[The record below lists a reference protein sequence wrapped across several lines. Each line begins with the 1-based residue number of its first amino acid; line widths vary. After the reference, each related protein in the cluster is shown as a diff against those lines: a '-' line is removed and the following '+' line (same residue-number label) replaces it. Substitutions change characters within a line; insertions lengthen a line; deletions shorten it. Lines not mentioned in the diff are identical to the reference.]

1 MRAADPKIE
10 LRARSGRPVLLREPG
25 GELDPARLNL
35 PDPLLAALREWATV
49 VETVQHEDSTRT
61 AELVSRRGRHLALRL
76 AAATG
81 AEVSY
86 LDPLN
91 GRRDQFGS
99 RADRDLPPPE
109 ETPWGTGLA
118 VTGIVG
124 ALVATIL
131 MLVTL
136 GMADINIVLAVV
148 INLGIAAGFAPSVW
162 FGRSIP
168 AWRWVVFGIGAGVV
182 AAWLG
187 LVLSLLG

>member
-1 MRAADPKIE
+1 M
-10 LRARSGRPVLLREPG
+10 
-25 GELDPARLNL
+25 
-35 PDPLLAALREWATV
+35 
-49 VETVQHEDSTRT
+49 
-61 AELVSRRGRHLALRL
+61 
-76 AAATG
+76 
-81 AEVSY
+81 
-86 LDPLN
+86 
-91 GRRDQFGS
+91 
-99 RADRDLPPPE
+99 
-109 ETPWGTGLA
+109 
-118 VTGIVG
+118 TGIVG

-168 AWRWVVFGIGAGVV
+168 TWRWVVFGIGAGVV